1 MVHSFRPDIA
11 DNVGANAAVIFNYID
26 YCCRANAENKTNE
39 YDGKFWTRCPLAR
52 LQEKFDYLT
61 KEQIRYAVEKLEKSG
76 YIISALLNNS
86 AYDRTK
92 WYTLSD
98 KEWARKDVKL
108 FEPKERGGKLCEK
121 AQKLAKRKRAKRV
134 GITESVSELTPIEQI
149 FAVALETRIK
159 NSKKLDHE
167 LLYASQY
174 EIRPKYTNNRYVVDF
189 IIYGIRGEK
198 GLKPLVIEL
207 DGKEYHSSKEQIN
220 YDYKRANELLRAGYI
235 VMRFS
240 GSQVYNGATA
250 CVRQAIQTFYEINDI
265 KRRHANAEEND

>member
-1 MVHSFRPDIA
+1 MSDFLQHTD
-11 DNVGANAAVIFNYID
+11 
-26 YCCRANAENKTNE
+26 E
-39 YDGKFWTRCPLAR
+39 R
-52 LQEKFDYLT
+52 LC
-61 KEQIRYAVEKLEKSG
+61 
-76 YIISALLNNS
+76 N
-86 AYDRTK
+86 
-92 WYTLSD
+92 
-98 KEWARKDVKL
+98 
-108 FEPKERGGKLCEK
+108 K

-265 KRRHANAEEND
+265 NRRHANAEEND